1 MPSRC
6 GNDCA
11 AQNGREMPLTGLGIA
26 VAAGL
31 AMALAGVSL
40 WLVLGVTVVWI
51 GTLWLARPEPAFESR
66 RERTTAISHE
76 AIAPFIEA
84 LGAPVLLL
92 DRERIVV
99 ANKAARDALGRH
111 IVGQDARLALRHPQA
126 IDALSSGNAEPV
138 TIHGLLGAGSVWQVR
153 CARIDE
159 RFGLIELDDRTA
171 EADVSRAHTDF
182 VANASHE
189 LRTPLASVIGY
200 LETLRE
206 TEVDPPTRTKFLGIM
221 ETEARRMHALVE
233 DLMSLS
239 RIEAEKHDVPRDW
252 VDLGRVAGTVAK
264 DLQAGRGAGRV
275 TVDVATESAV
285 IAGDRRQL
293 EQLVR
298 NLVDNALKYGD
309 PGQPVSVSVVEE
321 SGKIVLRVA
330 DKGPGIAR
338 EHLPHLTRRFYRT
351 DPGRS
356 RSSGGTGLGLA
367 IVKHIAERHRG
378 QLDIHSDL
386 GLGTTVAVAFP
397 RLEALSQ

>member
-1 MPSRC
+1 
-6 GNDCA
+6 
-11 AQNGREMPLTGLGIA
+11 MPLTGLGIA
-26 VAAGL
+26 IAAGV
-31 AMALAGVSL
+31 AMALAGVNL
-40 WLVLGVTVVWI
+40 WLVLGVTGVWI
-51 GTLWLARPEPAFESR
+51 GTLWLSRPEPVFESQ
-66 RERTTAISHE
+66 RERKSAISHE
-76 AIAPFIEA
+76 AIAPFVEA
-84 LGAPVLLL
+84 LGTPVLLL
-92 DRERIVV
+92 DRDRIVV

-126 IDALSSGNAEPV
+126 IDVLSSSDAAPV

-153 CARIDE
+153 RVRVDE
-159 RFGLIELDDRTA
+159 RFSLIELDDRTA

-206 TEVDPPTRTKFLGIM
+206 TEVDAPTRSKFLGIM
-221 ETEARRMHALVE
+221 ETEARRMHSLVE

-239 RIEAEKHDVPRDW
+239 RIEAEKHDLPRDW

-264 DLQAGRGAGRV
+264 DLQAGQGGGRV
-275 TVDVATESAV
+275 KVDVTAENAV

-293 EQLVR
+293 EQLLR

-309 PGQPVSVSVVEE
+309 HEQPVSVGVAEE
-321 SGKIVLRVA
+321 GGKILLRVA

-378 QLDIHSDL
+378 QLDIHSEI
-386 GLGTTVAVAFP
+386 GRGTTVSVAFP
-397 RLEALSQ
+397 RLESVSQ

>member
-1 MPSRC
+1 MPSRS
-6 GNDCA
+6 GNDSA
-11 AQNGREMPLTGLGIA
+11 GSNGREMPLTGLGIA
-26 VAAGL
+26 VAVSV
-31 AMALAGVSL
+31 AMALAGVSV
-40 WLVLGVTVVWI
+40 WLVLGVAVVWI
-51 GTLWLARPEPAFESR
+51 GTLWLSRPEPVFESQH
-66 RERTTAISHE
+66 ERKSAISHE
-76 AIAPFIEA
+76 AIVPFIEP

-92 DRERIVV
+92 DRDRIVV
-99 ANKAARDALGRH
+99 ANKAAREALGQH
-111 IVGQDARLALRHPQA
+111 IMGQDARLALRHPQA
-126 IDALSSGNAEPV
+126 IDVLSRTDAVPV

-153 CARIDE
+153 RARINE
-159 RFGLIELDDRTA
+159 RFSLVELDDRTA

-206 TEVDPPTRTKFLGIM
+206 TEVDAPTRTKFLGIM
-221 ETEARRMHALVE
+221 ETEARRMHSLVE

-239 RIEAEKHDVPRDW
+239 RVEAEKHDLPRDW
-252 VDLGRVAGTVAK
+252 VDLGRVAVTVVK
-264 DLQAGRGAGRV
+264 DLQAVQGGGRV
-275 TVDVATESAV
+275 QVDVSAENAV
-285 IAGDRRQL
+285 VAGDRRQL

-309 PGQPVSVSVVEE
+309 PEQPVSVNVAEAG
-321 SGKIVLRVA
+321 GKIVLRVA

-378 QLDIHSDL
+378 QLDIHSEI
-386 GLGTTVAVAFP
+386 GRGTTVSVAFP
-397 RLEALSQ
+397 RLEAVSQ